1 MKITREWLLQSA
13 RSEAE
18 RYFNPATQLCL
29 IPRETAWYAIS
40 LLESDTA
47 DDQRLANQILE
58 KLTVTDGTHS
68 PCTLFVIYQRYF
80 SHLSEIARANI
91 LNNLRENLPISAT
104 VRYSDGNVNHPIAAF
119 VHLICGGELLQ
130 EPVYARLGKN
140 LLHEFH
146 RTISRRHK
154 FHQQTEMAEY
164 NSPTY
169 TALTLWF
176 LALAAEFA
184 TDSESCALARELEE
198 SLWVNVARHWHTPTQ
213 QFAGPF
219 SRAYSEDSLGGF
231 SALHCTFGFAFQCD
245 IFIDAQLPRHYQHPS
260 ALIENAFVAA
270 LQFHVPPQ
278 AREIAF
284 EKPWPYHFQMT
295 TYGESYHENARI
307 TEAGTSR
314 PTFDDEIYPGGW
326 SNLTTYLTREYCL
339 GTASRPYVN
348 GAQTDT
354 FSLRYRRAET
364 IQSCQD
370 FRSAF
375 TRMVFNDSV
384 IGQDNF
390 CHTAGF
396 LVTRDYL
403 YEEGRPFIYQ
413 QRNQAIVG
421 YTPKRPGHQGVTSLR
436 LDLIFSYDA
445 PFDVLLADGTP
456 VSIPFEKT
464 TLRHLVLTDANVFM
478 AVWPLIFTPLADF
491 PGRVRGWQSDRHFMI
506 SFDHYHGPRRDFSRD
521 ELSQVRS
528 GFVFLIEEREKF
540 SSLAA
545 FLDYID
551 SAKLQENQYHS
562 SQREVLFTLGTNQMQ
577 FRWEPVS
584 ERIV

>member
-1 MKITREWLLQSA
+1 
-13 RSEAE
+13 
-18 RYFNPATQLCL
+18 
-29 IPRETAWYAIS
+29 
-40 LLESDTA
+40 
-47 DDQRLANQILE
+47 
-58 KLTVTDGTHS
+58 
-68 PCTLFVIYQRYF
+68 LFVIYQRYF
-80 SHLSEIARANI
+80 SHLSETARTNI

-119 VHLICGGELLQ
+119 MHLICGGELLQ
-130 EPVYARLGKN
+130 EPVYVRLGKN
-140 LLHEFH
+140 LLHEFQ

-184 TDSESCALARELEE
+184 ADAEACALARHLEE
-198 SLWVNVARHWHTPTQ
+198 WLWVNVARHWHAPTQ

-231 SALHCTFGFAFQCD
+231 SALHCTFGFALGTD
-245 IFIDAQLPRHYQHPS
+245 IFLDAELPRLYQHPS
-260 ALIENAFVAA
+260 ALIENAFVAT
-270 LQFHVPPQ
+270 LNFHVPQP

-284 EKPWPYHFQMT
+284 EKTWPYHFQMT

-307 TEAGTSR
+307 TEAGTTRS
-314 PTFDDEIYPGGW
+314 TFDDEIYPGGW
-326 SNLTTYLTREYCL
+326 SDLTTYLTREYCL

-364 IQSCQD
+364 IQTRRD

-375 TRMVFNDSV
+375 TRMLFNDAV

-403 YEEGRPFIYQ
+403 YEEGRPFIFQ
-413 QRNQAIVG
+413 HQNQAIVG
-421 YTPKRPGHQGVTSLR
+421 YSPKRPGHRGVTSLR
-436 LDLIFSYDA
+436 LDLIFSYDT
-445 PFDVLLADGTP
+445 PFDALLVDGVP
-456 VSIPFEKT
+456 VTIPFEKR
-464 TLRHLVLTDANVFM
+464 TLRHLVLADANVLL
-478 AVWPLIFTPLADF
+478 AIWPLRFTPLADF
-491 PGRVRGWQSDRHFMI
+491 PGGMRGWQSDRHFMI
-506 SFDHYHGPRRDFSRD
+506 SFDHYRGPQRDFSRD

-528 GFVFLIEEREKF
+528 GFVFLIEDRDKF

-545 FLDYID
+545 FLEYIE
-551 SAKLQENQYHS
+551 SAEILENQYLGG
-562 SQREVLFTLGTNQMQ
+562 QREVMVTLGGNQMQ
-577 FRWEPVS
+577 FRWDPIS
-584 ERIV
+584 ERIVEQNEN